1 MMDGTVIKKI
11 REDKNLT
18 IEATYFGICSKT
30 NAIAFEQGK
39 RMLAADKFIQVL
51 NNLMISLDEFLW
63 ITNGYQLSAQ
73 ALCERT
79 LKHYWNMGQLKK
91 FEQELFSSSKQELN
105 NISLTSFRLLYAYET
120 GAPIPL
126 PELKAVE
133 NYFAELSFWTLTDVR
148 LFTNISC
155 TLPFEMMTSLLNEAL
170 NAKQRYK
177 NYPQSNIIFATLL
190 VNCLERTFDQKC
202 PELSQKLLVQLSK
215 FTNGV
220 EMLGYRLFE
229 RYYQALYQ
237 YYYGEHTQGWQ
248 ELREVQKVAKFLGTD
263 LVLKKC
269 EEALK

>member
-91 FEQELFSSSKQELN
+91 FEQELFSSSKQ
-105 NISLTSFRLLYAYET
+105 
-120 GAPIPL
+120 
-126 PELKAVE
+126 
-133 NYFAELSFWTLTDVR
+133 
-148 LFTNISC
+148 
-155 TLPFEMMTSLLNEAL
+155 
-170 NAKQRYK
+170 
-177 NYPQSNIIFATLL
+177 
-190 VNCLERTFDQKC
+190 
-202 PELSQKLLVQLSK
+202 
-215 FTNGV
+215 
-220 EMLGYRLFE
+220 
-229 RYYQALYQ
+229 
-237 YYYGEHTQGWQ
+237 
-248 ELREVQKVAKFLGTD
+248 
-263 LVLKKC
+263 
-269 EEALK
+269 